1 MKLTTRIVSVA
12 LAVTLALAASR
23 ATADEKEPTAAD
35 LARRAAER
43 YKDVESYT
51 ASFEKIERIGDKLVG
66 PTEMTLHFR
75 EKPFSV
81 HLVYEGPANE
91 GREVLYV
98 KGKHDDKM
106 LVRLGKGLGQGMVIP
121 LAVDS
126 PRALAG
132 NRHPVTRI
140 GLGLLSRR
148 LTDQFAEAKKAG
160 TLESALVGARE
171 LAGRKTWLIKRKL
184 DTGGARYWPIDREL
198 GLPIRVATY
207 DKDEQLIEQ
216 YTYKNLKLDAEL
228 DDDDFDPKKL
238 W

>member
-1 MKLTTRIVSVA
+1 MTHTTRFVSIA
-12 LAVTLALAASR
+12 FALALALTAPR
-23 ATADEKEPTAAD
+23 AAADQEEPTAAE
-35 LARRAAER
+35 LAKRAAAR
-43 YKDVESYT
+43 YKQVESYT
-51 ASFEKIERIGDKLVG
+51 ATFEKIERIGDKLVG

-75 EKPFSV
+75 ETPFSV
-81 HLVYEGPANE
+81 HLVCEGPANE

-106 LVRLGKGLGQGMVIP
+106 LVRLGKGFGQGMVIP

-160 TLESALVGARE
+160 TLESALVGGRE

-184 DTGGARYWPIDREL
+184 DTGGTRYWHIDREL

-216 YTYKNLKLDAEL
+216 YTYKNLKLDAKL